1 MPEETLELIK
11 EALVKHTCVA
21 IFTPTQQ
28 IFDEVLKSISENL
41 NEVKEPL
48 RVSGGWGRYTNST
61 CISIESGRTFY
72 SPLDFYKGEG
82 WTIIY
87 LNTPKCLKRI

>member
-11 EALVKHTCVA
+11 EALAKHGSVA
-21 IFTPTQQ
+21 IHTPTQQ
-28 IFDEVLKSISENL
+28 IFDTVLKSISENL

-48 RVSGGWGRYTNST
+48 RVSGGWGVYTNST
-61 CISIESGRTFY
+61 CISIKSGSTFY
-72 SPLDFYKGEG
+72 SPLGFYKGDG